1 MKGIFKDI
9 FSVFF
14 PKYCL
19 GCNTIIN
26 DFEDFLCVECS
37 NKLKETNFHLL
48 EKNPLYHKFFGKITL
63 SCATALL
70 YFQKQGVTQYLIHH
84 LKYHKQENIGQWLG
98 KWLGNRLQQSPYYQ
112 HIDTVIPV
120 PIHPKKLKIRGY
132 NQVELFARELALSL
146 NATYVDN
153 VLIKTHSNTAQ
164 AKKHWFERQKDNQNL
179 FTIQNTEKIIGKN
192 ILLIDDVITTG
203 ATIEVCAN
211 ALLQAERVT
220 IGIACMAYVENE

>member
-1 MKGIFKDI
+1 MKDLFKDI

-26 DFEDFLCVECS
+26 HFEDFLCIECS
-37 NKLKETNFHLL
+37 NELKETNYHLL
-48 EKNPLYHKFFGKITL
+48 EKNPLHQKFFGKISL

-70 YFQKQGVTQYLIHH
+70 YFQKQGVTQHLIHH

-98 KWLGNRLQQSPYYQ
+98 KWLGNRLQQSSYFQ
-112 HIDTVIPV
+112 HIDTIIPV
-120 PIHPKKLKIRGY
+120 PIHQKKLKIRGY
-132 NQVELFARELALSL
+132 NQVELFAREIAQSLS
-146 NATYVDN
+146 ATYIDD

-164 AKKHWFERQKDNQNL
+164 AKKHWFERQKDSQNL
-179 FTIQNTEKIIGKN
+179 FAIQNIEKIAGKN

-203 ATIEVCAN
+203 ATIEVCTN
-211 ALLQAERVT
+211 VLLQAEETT
-220 IGIACMAYVENE
+220 IGIACMAYVANE